1 MNLILSGPLLN
12 SSGWY
17 LLEKFLLFE
26 WSKNSLFVPLDHPFL
41 LAPFFLV
48 YAWGGVLEGKERDS

>member
-26 WSKNSLFVPLDHPFL
+26 WSKNSLFVL
-41 LAPFFLV
+41 LALLFLV
-48 YAWGGVLEGKERDS
+48 YAWGGVLEGKERES